1 MLGRFLS
8 GVSTSLLFSVFESWM
23 VCEHHKQ
30 GFDGKLLGETFSYST
45 FGNGLV
51 AVVAGLI
58 ANTAGT
64 TITAI
69 IITITAYTNANY
81 LYYYS

>member
-1 MLGRFLS
+1 
-8 GVSTSLLFSVFESWM
+8 M

-51 AVVAGLI
+51 AVIAGLV
-58 ANTAGT
+58 ANTAGN
-64 TITAI
+64 
-69 IITITAYTNANY
+69 TNTSY
-81 LYYYS
+81 VLISILS